1 MSCLIIFYNH
11 NTRVLQ
17 KCMLWV
23 QFYNAEADSQLGL
36 LSSCFPWLNKI
47 SHGSATWT
55 CSSPNY
61 TTARARGGAGQPLQL
76 QLWSQ
81 DWSYL
86 QQHELYHKL
95 FFFFFYPQKENYSI
109 HGSMDKPQ
117 NSTLTSGAWN
127 KYEQV
132 FSPRSSSAI
141 RVLHCKW
148 FHSCLR
154 LQVINKHPDWTI
166 KQCLAWRK
174 RHNLSVLQ

>member
-95 FFFFFYPQKENYSI
+95 FFFFF
-109 HGSMDKPQ
+109 
-117 NSTLTSGAWN
+117 TLKRKIIAYMEAWTN
-127 KYEQV
+127 PKILHWHQEPETNM
-132 FSPRSSSAI
+132 SRSSHQDPHQPFGCYT
-141 RVLHCKW
+141 VND
-148 FHSCLR
+148 F
-154 LQVINKHPDWTI
+154 T
-166 KQCLAWRK
+166 LA
-174 RHNLSVLQ
+174 